1 MAIYSLSVKA
11 ISRSAGRSAT
21 AAAAYRAAERIVD
34 RRTGEVHDYR
44 RKAGVE
50 HAEIVAPKG
59 APAWAR
65 NRSELWNRAEGAERR
80 KDSRV
85 AREIRLALPDELDA
99 DQRKDLALQ
108 FARELVEKHRV
119 AADVAIHLPDPGGD
133 NRNHHAHVLFTTR
146 RIEPDGLGEKTLE
159 WDTRYAKEDP
169 DPAKRISIE
178 ETGPYQIERWR
189 ERWADLANERLVEHG
204 HAAGLDHRSFERQG
218 VDKDPGSHLG
228 PAASEMVRK
237 EQRAALERGEE
248 WNPAESQVR
257 LVREPHLARQDD
269 QQEIQ
274 AEEERLDS
282 LTRISLRLEIDRV
295 SLSSRDATETLGVL
309 EAERRELIEARA
321 ETSDRVKGIA
331 ARHAQASR
339 KVEGWHN
346 RHRIQ
351 SFFVK
356 WGFMQPKQL
365 TAFTDERDGLA
376 IALVDEREGRRE
388 LNLGV
393 VHAGLRVGAQQE
405 VLRNL
410 QERGDL
416 LETQLGLCEAAKDR
430 DHLAERLEEDA
441 VELEAQLA
449 VELAAERNAEL
460 EAEQVAAELEAQLA
474 VELAAERN
482 AELEA
487 EQVAAELEVEL
498 EAERKAERKA
508 ELPEPDVEVP
518 RIAQHPAAMDEEAIE
533 ADLKRRG
540 EEFDARKA
548 EIEAEWVAEHKAEKL
563 EAERIAQEEKK
574 AERIAQEKERRKLL
588 EAKYKAAELKEA
600 ERKAKKK
607 AAAKQAAELKAKK
620 QAAAK
625 QAAEQVQEAQPAAKP
640 AAEQVQEA
648 AKPAPTPQAPR
659 PRARTSTREA
669 RAKERRRREDLT
681 ARREAIRDEF
691 TRDEMQSPR
700 HALLTIEDPTVRAH
714 AEEIF
719 DGAAEGDGLR
729 EVLAQL
735 EDRGQR
741 SLVKYAA
748 RTIEG
753 HPSPRP
759 LIPRLLALERRDAGS
774 GRFTPRTTARIHAG
788 HPSPRPLIP
797 RLLAF
802 PWAD

>member
-1 MAIYSLSVKA
+1 MNELKARGTKDILIAVVDGLKGFPQAIESVFPEAAVQTCIPHLVRGSLAHASYRDRKPV
-11 ISRSAGRSAT
+11 AT

-189 ERWADLANERLVEHG
+189 ERWADLANERLAEHG

-430 DHLAERLEEDA
+430 DHLAERLEQDA
-441 VELEAQLA
+441 V
-449 VELAAERNAEL
+449 
-460 EAEQVAAELEAQLA
+460 ELEAQLA

-518 RIAQHPAAMDEEAIE
+518 MIAQLAVAMDEEAIE

-540 EEFDARKA
+540 EEFAARKA

-588 EAKYKAAELKEA
+588 EAKYKAAELK
-600 ERKAKKK
+600 
-607 AAAKQAAELKAKK
+607 AAELKAKK

-748 RTIEG
+748 RTIEESNSALAPKDLADG
-753 HPSPRP
+753 HEPDHDP
-759 LIPRLLALERRDAGS
+759 GH
-774 GRFTPRTTARIHAG
+774 GR
-788 HPSPRPLIP
+788 
-797 RLLAF
+797 
-802 PWAD
+802 

>member
-1 MAIYSLSVKA
+1 M
-11 ISRSAGRSAT
+11 
-21 AAAAYRAAERIVD
+21 
-34 RRTGEVHDYR
+34 
-44 RKAGVE
+44 
-50 HAEIVAPKG
+50 
-59 APAWAR
+59 
-65 NRSELWNRAEGAERR
+65 N
-80 KDSRV
+80 
-85 AREIRLALPDELDA
+85 REIRLALPDELDA

-487 EQVAAELEVEL
+487 EQVAAELEAQLAVELAAERNAELEAEVAAELEVEL

-748 RTIEG
+748 RTIEESNSALAPKDLADG
-753 HPSPRP
+753 HEPDHEP
-759 LIPRLLALERRDAGS
+759 GH
-774 GRFTPRTTARIHAG
+774 GR
-788 HPSPRPLIP
+788 
-797 RLLAF
+797 
-802 PWAD
+802 

>member
-85 AREIRLALPDELDA
+85 AREIRLALPDELDE

-189 ERWADLANERLVEHG
+189 ERWADLANERLAEHG

-339 KVEGWHN
+339 KVEGWHH

-430 DHLAERLEEDA
+430 DHLAELEAEQVA
-441 VELEAQLA
+441 AELEAQLA

-518 RIAQHPAAMDEEAIE
+518 MIAQLAVAMDEEAIE

-540 EEFDARKA
+540 EEFAARKA

-588 EAKYKAAELKEA
+588 EAKYKAAEVEGCRAEGEEA
-600 ERKAKKK
+600 GGSEAGGR
-607 AAAKQAAELKAKK
+607 AEGEEAGGSE
-620 QAAAK
+620 AGGR
-625 QAAEQVQEAQPAAKP
+625 AEVQE
-640 AAEQVQEA
+640 
-648 AKPAPTPQAPR
+648 
-659 PRARTSTREA
+659 EA
-669 RAKERRRREDLT
+669 RRQRSRRPSRCRKRNRQRSPRRRRKRPDRGRERAP
-681 ARREAIRDEF
+681 ARR
-691 TRDEMQSPR
+691 
-700 HALLTIEDPTVRAH
+700 
-714 AEEIF
+714 
-719 DGAAEGDGLR
+719 
-729 EVLAQL
+729 
-735 EDRGQR
+735 
-741 SLVKYAA
+741 A
-748 RTIEG
+748 RK
-753 HPSPRP
+753 S
-759 LIPRLLALERRDAGS
+759 AG
-774 GRFTPRTTARIHAG
+774 GGKT
-788 HPSPRPLIP
+788 
-797 RLLAF
+797 
-802 PWAD
+802 